1 MTGGFL
7 GVSTD
12 IELREF
18 RAEVG
23 NEFLQ
28 MERVRVH
35 RNLDPVVFL
44 HYYAGTIDAFCP
56 YFDDALTVLADDFEC
71 FAEEVERFG
80 PETASDYPGL
90 VRMV

>member
-1 MTGGFL
+1 MNNIDGLSDEQVGDAL
-7 GVSTD
+7 VAVLYEEGDAVD

-35 RNLDPVVFL
+35 RNLDPVVFRCSPIRPQNSS
-44 HYYAGTIDAFCP
+44 APKA
-56 YFDDALTVLADDFEC
+56 
-71 FAEEVERFG
+71 
-80 PETASDYPGL
+80 
-90 VRMV
+90 